1 MKKQIVPIL
10 PFILLLIFFL
20 SCTENESAQPADDS
34 PAFVQFFNNLAEEC
48 GNAYAGA
55 LQVQPDHIDMFTG
68 TEGMEMHFSECHED
82 HLKIPFHIENEEEG
96 IWNRSRTW
104 ILTLHED
111 GLELRHD
118 HRKPDGTDDDVTMY
132 GGFSVGEGTAFE
144 QRFRSGPRTEDADG
158 AFRGWRII
166 YTPGESYTYGTI
178 WEDEWNIMVQ
188 FDLKETIETPPAP
201 WGHE

>member
-1 MKKQIVPIL
+1 MKKQYIL
-10 PFILLLIFFL
+10 TTLFILSLTLLK
-20 SCTENESAQPADDS
+20 SCTDRESAQPADDY
-34 PAFVQFFNNLAEEC
+34 PAYVQFFNNLAMEC
-48 GNAYAGA
+48 GNAYAGS
-55 LQVQPDHIDMFTG
+55 LQIQPDHIDMFTG
-68 TEGMEMHFSECHED
+68 TEEMQMHFRECHED
-82 HLKIPFHIENEEEG
+82 HLKIPFHIENEAEG
-96 IWNRSRTW
+96 TWDRSRTW

-144 QRFRSGPRTEDADG
+144 QRIQSGPRTEDADG
-158 AFRGWRII
+158 AFRGWRIE
-166 YTPGESYTYGTI
+166 YEPGRHYTYGTV

-188 FDLKETIETPPAP
+188 FDLSETIEPPPVP

>member
-1 MKKQIVPIL
+1 MKKQFIIATLFIL
-10 PFILLLIFFL
+10 PFTLFL
-20 SCTENESAQPADDS
+20 SCTESETAQPVDDS
-34 PAFVQFFNNLAEEC
+34 PAFVQFFNHLAKEC

-68 TEGMEMHFSECHED
+68 TEEMQMHFRECHED

-96 IWNRSRTW
+96 EWNRSRTW

-118 HRKPDGTDDDVTMY
+118 HRKSDGTDDEVTMY

-144 QRFRSGPRTEDADG
+144 QRFRSGPRTDEADG

-166 YTPGESYTYGTI
+166 YAPGESYTYGTV
-178 WEDEWNIMVQ
+178 WEEEWNIMVQ
-188 FDLKETIETPPAP
+188 FDLTETIETPPAP